1 MQASS
6 TLGRVYAALGRRDE
20 ALKIIGRMDAN
31 ADPQGVAHMHFA
43 LGDHEKGFSRL
54 SKSIDRGR
62 DSFAGLTSR
71 LTSTGCGPIRG
82 LLHSLPVSNFQTRRP
97 GADALPSCCDLGPL
111 GY

>member
-31 ADPQGVAHMHFA
+31 ADPQGVAHRHFA

-54 SKSIDRGR
+54 SQSIDRGQGFVR
-62 DSFAGLTSR
+62 WIDVAPYFDRVRSDPRFAALVARLKLPDS
-71 LTSTGCGPIRG
+71 P
-82 LLHSLPVSNFQTRRP
+82 P
-97 GADALPSCCDLGPL
+97 GR
-111 GY
+111 

>member
-31 ADPQGVAHMHFA
+31 ADPQGVAHRHFA

-71 LTSTGCGPIRG
+71 LTSTGW
-82 LLHSLPVSNFQTRRP
+82 
-97 GADALPSCCDLGPL
+97 PL
-111 GY
+111 ASTIPPRSG